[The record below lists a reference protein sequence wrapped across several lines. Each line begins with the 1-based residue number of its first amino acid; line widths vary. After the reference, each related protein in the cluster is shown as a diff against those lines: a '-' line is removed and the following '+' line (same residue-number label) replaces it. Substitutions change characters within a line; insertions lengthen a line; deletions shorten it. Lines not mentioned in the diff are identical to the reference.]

1 MKKSQVCSSMSNSQE
16 INTRPISCPV
26 YVFSHFGKKEL
37 DLNFLVERLNLYGN
51 HYRSRIQESQLVVLA
66 GISIADYNHLD
77 NLNLTGLRI
86 IRISNP
92 TKNAIFFAIRSIRQI
107 RNLKIRPSILIAGDV
122 YVSAIVCALM
132 RYLTGVK
139 RLKTQISIHGFY
151 FDIFEASNTV
161 VSRIKSYYLKQLVRR
176 VNSIRVVSRELES
189 DLVVNHKVDFRKVF
203 VSPIPVSLDTN
214 SVTDVRN
221 VSVVFVGRLHSE
233 RGITRLQEVI
243 RRSLEGDSSVS
254 FQIIGDGPLRKG
266 LQRSF
271 FRHSSQVEFKGH
283 IPHIEIIE
291 SLRNSSI
298 VLSTA
303 KSEGYGLAIRE
314 ALSAGCFVL
323 AFSNPLTESLQIS
336 FPKQVFTYKDISD
349 AVDQINS
356 LRKREIDAHSV
367 EEFRQK
373 QLFENN
379 ESLNNLIQSWV

>member
-1 MKKSQVCSSMSNSQE
+1 MKKSVDYSSMSNLQKNN
-16 INTRPISCPV
+16 IKPISCPV

-37 DLNFLVERLNLYGN
+37 DQNFLVERLNLYDN
-51 HYRSRIQESQLVVLA
+51 HYQSKIQESHLVVLA
-66 GISIADYNHLD
+66 GISIADYNL
-77 NLNLTGLRI
+77 LNELNSTGLRI

-92 TKNAIFFAIRSIRQI
+92 TKNPIIFAIRSIRQI
-107 RNLKIRPSILIAGDV
+107 RDLKIRPSILIAGDV

-132 RYLTGVK
+132 RHLTGVK
-139 RLKTQISIHGFY
+139 RFKTQISIHGFY

-176 VNSIRVVSRELES
+176 VDSIRVVSKELES
-189 DLVVNHKVDFRKVF
+189 DLVVNHKVDFKKVF

-221 VSVVFVGRLHSE
+221 VSVVFAGRLHSE
-233 RGITRLQEVI
+233 RGISRLQEVI

-254 FQIIGDGPLRKG
+254 FQIIGDGPLRKE
-266 LQRSF
+266 LQKTF
-271 FRHSSQVEFKGH
+271 VQHSSQVEFKGH
-283 IPHIEIIE
+283 IPHIKIIQL
-291 SLRNSSI
+291 LRNSSI
-298 VLSTA
+298 LLSTA

-314 ALSAGCFVL
+314 ALSAGCFIL
-323 AFSNPLTESLQIS
+323 AFSNPLTESLQNS
-336 FPKQVFTYKDISD
+336 FPKQVFTYKDIND

-367 EEFRQK
+367 EKFRQK

-379 ESLNNLIQSWV
+379 ESLNNLIKSWV